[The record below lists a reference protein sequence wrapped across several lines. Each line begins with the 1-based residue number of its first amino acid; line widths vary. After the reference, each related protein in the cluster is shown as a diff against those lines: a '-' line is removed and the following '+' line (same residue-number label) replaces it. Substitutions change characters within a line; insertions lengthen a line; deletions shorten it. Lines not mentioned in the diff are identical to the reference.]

1 MTIRTSKATH
11 APWALL
17 TVTALAASA
26 FLGWSAT
33 DANAALACGD
43 TISADTKLKKDL
55 LNCAD
60 EGLRFAAPDIE
71 LDLNGHKITG
81 SGTAGFAGIKG
92 SYDGIRI
99 VGPGTVKGFDTQVE
113 LASSVGST
121 VKNLKAR
128 GGDDGIALSDSS
140 DVKISRVKVR
150 GYKAAGISLRSD
162 SNGIRVQ
169 RSKVFG
175 PLDSNITNTAIN
187 VVGGEDNTLAHNTLV
202 GTPESTN
209 GVIVRLSASRTR
221 IESNSITSFDNNGV
235 HLYEMAAD
243 TRLIE
248 NELRQNA
255 TGIRTSDVAGAPTGT
270 KIVKNVASNNA
281 FDGIE
286 LNTDGSS
293 LRKNVANNNG
303 AWGIFSAGSSID
315 LGGNKAK
322 GNGQP
327 AQCSGIVCG

>member
-1 MTIRTSKATH
+1 M
-11 APWALL
+11 
-17 TVTALAASA
+17 
-26 FLGWSAT
+26 
-33 DANAALACGD
+33 
-43 TISADTKLKKDL
+43 
-55 LNCAD
+55 
-60 EGLRFAAPDIE
+60 
-71 LDLNGHKITG
+71 
-81 SGTAGFAGIKG
+81 
-92 SYDGIRI
+92 
-99 VGPGTVKGFDTQVE
+99 GPGTVKGFDTQVE
-113 LASSVGST
+113 LSSSVGSA
-121 VKNLKAR
+121 VKEVKAS
-128 GGDDGIALSDSS
+128 GGDDGIVVDDSS
-140 DVKISRVKVR
+140 DVRVTRVKVR
-150 GYKAAGISLRSD
+150 GYRAAGISLRSD

-175 PLDSNITNTAIN
+175 PLDSNVTNTAIN
-187 VVGGEDNTLAHNTLV
+187 VVGGEDNTLAQNTLV
-202 GTPESTN
+202 GTPESTT
-209 GVIVRLSASRTR
+209 GVVVRLSASRTR
-221 IESNSITSFDNNGV
+221 IESNSITSFDSNGV
-235 HLYEMAAD
+235 HVYEMAAD

-315 LGGNKAK
+315 LGGNRAK